1 MFKSIANYLL
11 KVVSSI
17 YLNLYITLSLSLSL
31 SLLPPVPS
39 VLALRSVPL
48 TILIEEQKR
57 TSNS

>member
-17 YLNLYITLSLSLSL
+17 YLNLYITLSL

>member
-17 YLNLYITLSLSLSL
+17 YLNLYITLSLSL